1 MAGQAEQAG
10 HFVAGDVAEGQA
22 SSSTPVVPVSWG
34 ELYDKISI
42 LEIKQER
49 LTSERQLANV
59 HKELAV
65 LRRYRHADADED
77 LADLITDLREINMLL
92 WDIEDDIRDKER
104 EKDFSE
110 DFITLA
116 RSVYQQNDRRAGI
129 KRRINRLLSS
139 DLTEEKSYKAY

>member
-1 MAGQAEQAG
+1 MAGQAEQVG
-10 HFVAGDVAEGQA
+10 RFVADDVTVAQA
-22 SSSTPVVPVSWG
+22 AVTTPVVPVSWG

-42 LEIKQER
+42 LEIKEER
-49 LTSERQLANV
+49 LTSDRQLANV
-59 HKELAV
+59 RKELGV
-65 LRRYRHADADED
+65 LRRYRHPDAGED
-77 LADLITDLREINMLL
+77 LADLLADLREINTLL
-92 WDIEDDIRDKER
+92 WDLEDDIREKER